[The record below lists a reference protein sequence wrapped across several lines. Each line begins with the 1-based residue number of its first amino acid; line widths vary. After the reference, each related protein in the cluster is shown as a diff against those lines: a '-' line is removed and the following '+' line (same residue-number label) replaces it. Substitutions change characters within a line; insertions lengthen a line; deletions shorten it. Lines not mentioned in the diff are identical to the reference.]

1 MAAKPGGRRRA
12 LDWRAADQGYVEAL
26 TTLGTVHIQG
36 LLGEPDMVQAYKWFR
51 LAAHLG
57 EEQAAMITAQLE
69 KDMSPADLAVARK
82 LVKEWTPK

>member
-1 MAAKPGGRRRA
+1 
-12 LDWRAADQGYVEAL
+12 
-26 TTLGTVHIQG
+26 
-36 LLGEPDMVQAYKWFR
+36 MVQAYKWFR